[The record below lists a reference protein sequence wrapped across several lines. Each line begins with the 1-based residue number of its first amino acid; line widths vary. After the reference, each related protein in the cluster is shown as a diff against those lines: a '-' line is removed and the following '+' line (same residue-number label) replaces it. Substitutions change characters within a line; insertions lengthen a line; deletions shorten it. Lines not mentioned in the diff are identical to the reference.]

1 MLDSHCSWGWAI
13 LALQLLGL
21 CSVLLTRFP
30 IPHRAG
36 LGTFLACLLAVGGA
50 TFFALSQGSSCW
62 VPWGTTFSL
71 MVVGAI
77 FQSPSTTL
85 HAI

>member
-1 MLDSHCSWGWAI
+1 MLDSHCSWSWAF

-21 CSVLLTRFP
+21 CSVLLARLP
-30 IPHRAG
+30 IPHFAG
-36 LGTFLACLLAVGGA
+36 LGVFVTCLVAVGGA
-50 TFFALSQGSSCW
+50 TFFALAYGSGCW
-62 VPWGTTFSL
+62 VPCGTTFSL
-71 MVVGAI
+71 MIVGAI